1 MTVTTAPPRIQD
13 PAGAAITPATSLG
26 IFRSC
31 LAALSEPGR
40 LARLD
45 APASLSSA
53 VAILL
58 ALTDPTTPVAVLGRD
73 AGARDAEVAGPELRD
88 AGLRRVLAASGAP
101 LVEARAARYL
111 LAAEEPDADEL
122 ASVPIGTDLDPHL
135 GALVVVG
142 VDSLESGSSDVAST
156 GTRLTLEL
164 TGPGVAGT
172 RLVRVAGLSR
182 GFIDQR
188 NSLVA
193 TPPRGI
199 DLLLVTPSGDLVGLP
214 RTTAI
219 TIQEAS
225 R

>member
-1 MTVTTAPPRIQD
+1 VTVTTAPPRIQD

-45 APASLSSA
+45 APASLSPA

-58 ALTDPTTPVAVLGRD
+58 ALTDVSTPVAVLGQD
-73 AGARDAEVAGPELRD
+73 AGAGDAGVGD

-101 LVEARAARYL
+101 LVDARAARYL

-122 ASVPIGTDLDPHL
+122 ASVPLGTDLDPHL

-164 TGPGVAGT
+164 TGPGVASR